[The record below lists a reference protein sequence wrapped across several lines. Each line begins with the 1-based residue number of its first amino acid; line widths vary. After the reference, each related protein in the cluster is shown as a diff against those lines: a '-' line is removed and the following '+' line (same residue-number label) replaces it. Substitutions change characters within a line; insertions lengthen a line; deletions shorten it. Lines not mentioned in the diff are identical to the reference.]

1 VGNKLV
7 LKENLVFMVS
17 REDGDVPQTNVEGL
31 GLYYKDTRYLSVLEM
46 KVSGYTPAL
55 LTSSG
60 EFNFMGNIQSAN
72 PMMQLPSRPTGGNGW
87 HPGGENAA
95 TVTLM
100 PRTLSIRRNRFIED
114 GLHERVGFFNYNSF
128 PVYATL
134 LLRFGSD
141 FRDMFD
147 VRGYNRAKRG
157 KIHFPVWDGN
167 LLTFSYMG
175 LDGLER
181 RTEIVFDTPPTRV
194 LIEQPLFPVS
204 NAAVEQRSE
213 LPYGTSVLTTS
224 VEPALADA
232 LFELNLEPDKP
243 FAITY
248 HAVPQGLGNGQAA
261 LPTTFD
267 MGARRMRLAYEGWFR
282 ECTAVE
288 TDNEVFDR
296 FLQRSIYDLRIL
308 MEELPTGLFPVA
320 GIPWFAV
327 PFGRDALITALQTL
341 TFDPQIAVGTL
352 RFLAQYQGKEVNDWN
367 EEEPGKIL
375 HELRS
380 GEMTVLREMPH
391 IPYYGSV
398 DSTPLFIM
406 LFVETMRWLDS
417 AQLYDELLP
426 TVKRA
431 LEWIDQYADKDG
443 DGFIEYHCH
452 NERGVKNQG
461 WKDNVLSLQ
470 FRDGRFPEPPIALCE
485 AQAYVYAAKQ
495 GLAELLVHKGET
507 AWAEGLRQ
515 EAASL
520 KHLFNEKFWMPDEKF
535 IAQALDRD
543 KTQITT
549 ITSNPGH
556 CIWCGIVDEDKI
568 NPIVTRL
575 LTDEMSSGWGIR
587 TVGSDEP
594 SFNPMSYHN
603 GSVWPHDNS
612 IIAAG
617 LQRNGYSTEAN
628 QVISQIFAAS
638 QRFRYFRL
646 PELFCGFQQD
656 NRYYSSPSEYP
667 VSCSPQAWTAGAAI
681 FFIPTMLG
689 LQVDAVQRRV
699 TLRPH
704 FPDWLNEI
712 RLKGLLA
719 DNQKLTFCVRR
730 RAGQSR
736 IAGQSRLQ
744 QEYELEVIE
753 AGNFSFVGLDVI
765 K

>member
-1 VGNKLV
+1 MSNKLV

-17 REDGDVPQTNVEGL
+17 SEDGDVPQTNTEGL

-72 PMMQLPSRPTGGNGW
+72 PMMQLPSRPPSGDVGSSGS
-87 HPGGENAA
+87 EM
-95 TVTLM
+95 VTLM

-114 GLHERVGFFNYNSF
+114 GLHERVGFFNYNNF
-128 PVYATL
+128 PVFATL
-134 LLRFGSD
+134 VLRFGSD

-157 KIHFPVWDGN
+157 KIGCPVWDGN
-167 LLTFSYMG
+167 HLSFSYMG

-181 RTEIVFDTPPTRV
+181 RTEIAFDTPPTQV
-194 LIEQPLFPVS
+194 LIEPLLSPVS
-204 NAAVEQRSE
+204 SEAVEQRSE
-213 LPYGTSVLTTS
+213 LPHGTSVLTTPVQPS
-224 VEPALADA
+224 LAEV
-232 LFELNLEPDKP
+232 LFELNLEPGKP

-248 HAVPQGLGNGQAA
+248 HVVPQGLGNGQAV

-282 ECTAVE
+282 ECTAIE

-341 TFDPQIAVGTL
+341 IFDPQIAVGTL

-380 GEMTVLREMPH
+380 GEMTTLREMPH

-417 AQLYDELLP
+417 TQLYQELIP

-431 LEWIDQYADKDG
+431 LAWIDQYADKDG

-461 WKDNVLSLQ
+461 WKDNVLALQ

-495 GLAELLVHKGET
+495 GLAELLERQGET
-507 AWAEGLRQ
+507 SWATGLRE
-515 EAASL
+515 EAARL
-520 KHLFNEKFWMPDEKF
+520 KRQFNEKFWMPDEKF

-543 KTQITT
+543 KIQLPT

-556 CIWCGIVDEDKI
+556 CLWCGIVDEDKI
-568 NPIVTRL
+568 EPIVSRL
-575 LTDEMSSGWGIR
+575 LTEDMNSGWGIR
-587 TVGSDEP
+587 TVSSQEP

-617 LQRNGYSTEAN
+617 LQRSGYPREAN

-681 FFIPTMLG
+681 FFIPTVLG
-689 LQVDAVQRRV
+689 LQVDAVQRLV
-699 TLRPH
+699 TLHPH

-712 RLKGLLA
+712 HLKGLLV
-719 DNQKLTFCVRR
+719 DNQKVSFCLRR
-730 RAGQSR
+730 TSSQADQ
-736 IAGQSRLQ
+736 
-744 QEYELEVIE
+744 YELEVIE
-753 AGNFSFVGLDVI
+753 AGNFRFKQDG
-765 K
+765 